1 MDEHQR
7 LTADEVAT
15 LDGLD
20 QWRVVLQ
27 TLRADFET
35 GSYPAA
41 ADLVRAIADAAEQA
55 AHHPDL
61 DVRYPGRVGVALTTH
76 ATGGL
81 TMADVELARSIS
93 ALAAA
98 AGANPSQEMSQLLEL
113 AIDASDI
120 EAIRPFWRAVLGY
133 HQLDDGTLVDPA
145 RRGPVVWFQ
154 RMDEPRRQ
162 RNRIHLDVDV
172 PHDEAD
178 ARIAAALAAGGTLV
192 SDRRARAFWILADAE
207 GNEVCVCTWQDRN

>member
-7 LTADEVAT
+7 LTADEVAA

-20 QWRVVLQ
+20 DWRVVLL

-41 ADLVRAIADAAEQA
+41 ADLIGAIAGAAEA
-55 AHHPDL
+55 AGHHPDL
-61 DVRYPGRVGVALTTH
+61 DLRYPGRVAVTLTTH

-81 TMADVELARSIS
+81 TMADVELARAIS
-93 ALAAA
+93 ALAADA
-98 AGANPSQEMSQLLEL
+98 DATPGQGMSQLLEL
-113 AIDASDI
+113 AIDAVD
-120 EAIRPFWRAVLGY
+120 ADAVRPFWRAVLGY
-133 HQLDDGTLVDPA
+133 DQLDDGTLVDPG

-154 RMDEPRRQ
+154 RMDEPRTQ
-162 RNRIHLDVDV
+162 RNRLHVDVDV

-178 ARIAAALAAGGTLV
+178 ARIEAALAAGGTMV

-207 GNEVCVCTWQDRN
+207 GNEACVCTWQDRG